1 MNFDSIPSLTPLPR
15 EFFSSRDALAL
26 APALLGCLLVR
37 PRDGIVARITETE
50 AYMGQG
56 DPACHANQGRCTPR
70 TRVMFSPGGV
80 YYVYF
85 TYGMY
90 HCLNI
95 VSGAEGSGEAVLIRL
110 WRYCRDATWPPCA
123 VFPCR
128 TRSCRSP
135 GKKPWP
141 TAGKALHCPGG
152 GQVVV
157 RGPVRRSFAV
167 RGARGKCPGR
177 SDPHR
182 ASHRGGLC
190 GGGSPFPVAFFP
202 WIEVNKNA
210 RGLYLSEQA
219 PSL

>member
-95 VSGAEGSGEAVLIRL
+95 VSGAEGSGEAVLIRTVEIL
-110 WRYCRDATWPPCA
+110 QGRDVASMRRFSMPYQA
-123 VFPCR
+123 LSAAR
-128 TRSCRSP
+128 KKALANGP
-135 GKKPWP
+135 GKLCIALGVDKSLYGVPCDDP
-141 TAGKALHCPGG
+141 SLFVAQGESVPAEAIHTGPRIGVDYAGEAAL
-152 GQVVV
+152 
-157 RGPVRRSFAV
+157 
-167 RGARGKCPGR
+167 
-177 SDPHR
+177 
-182 ASHRGGLC
+182 
-190 GGGSPFPVAFFP
+190 FP
-202 WIEVNKNA
+202 W
-210 RGLYLSEQA
+210 RFFLG
-219 PSL
+219 

>member
-1 MNFDSIPSLTPLPR
+1 MNFDDLPSLTPLPR

-90 HCLNI
+90 HCRK
-95 VSGAEGSGEAVLIRL
+95 ARER
-110 WRYCRDATWPPCA
+110 RY
-123 VFPCR
+123 
-128 TRSCRSP
+128 
-135 GKKPWP
+135 
-141 TAGKALHCPGG
+141 
-152 GQVVV
+152 
-157 RGPVRRSFAV
+157 
-167 RGARGKCPGR
+167 
-177 SDPHR
+177 
-182 ASHRGGLC
+182 
-190 GGGSPFPVAFFP
+190 
-202 WIEVNKNA
+202 
-210 RGLYLSEQA
+210 
-219 PSL
+219 